1 MSDRATT
8 GDNEALPWLEAVD
21 DEDQPR
27 GVSAR
32 KMFAALLMVGLAVAI
47 IAATMFY
54 LGRERGGSGPPELIR
69 AEAGPYKIKPTD
81 PGGLDIAGDSGT
93 AFATGA
99 GEDQDSK
106 LDVGR
111 MNDPPPQPPSTPAKI
126 GEPRKL
132 LPNEV
137 REPVGPPPPPPVAP
151 VVPAAT
157 PTPPGSSGP
166 AIQLGAYGSTAKAE
180 TAWRMLSSRF
190 SAVGGMAKQIV
201 PYSGGFR
208 LRAGAASTDQAKA
221 ACAAVTAGGENCF
234 VVR

>member
-32 KMFAALLMVGLAVAI
+32 KMFAALVMVGLAVAI
-47 IAATMFY
+47 VAGTLFA
-54 LGRERGGSGPPELIR
+54 LGRESGGSGPPQLIR
-69 AEAGPYKIKPTD
+69 AEAGPYKIRPTD
-81 PGGLDIAGDSGT
+81 PGGLDVAGDSGT

-106 LDVGR
+106 LDVGK
-111 MNDPPPQPPSTPAKI
+111 MDEPPPPLPPPAKV

-137 REPVGPPPPPPVAP
+137 REPVAPPPVAP
-151 VVPAAT
+151 ATPAAT
-157 PTPPGSSGP
+157 PTPAGASGP
-166 AIQLGAYGSTAKAE
+166 TVQLGAYGSTAKAE

-190 SAVGGMAKQIV
+190 PAVGGMAKQIV

-208 LRAGAASTDQAKA
+208 LRAGAGSIEQAKA